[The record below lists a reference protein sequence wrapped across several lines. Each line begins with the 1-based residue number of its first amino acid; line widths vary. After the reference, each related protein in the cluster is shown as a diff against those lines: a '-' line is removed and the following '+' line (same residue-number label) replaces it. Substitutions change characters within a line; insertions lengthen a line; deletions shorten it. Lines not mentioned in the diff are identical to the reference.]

1 MRPVKKFNKVTLSR
15 GIKEVFMKKLL
26 YGSGVLLLFY
36 LAQFFYLPT
45 IVSAT
50 TPTISNVSGA
60 IQTGQTLTIT
70 GTTMMDEDKT
80 NWDTTGGVNLQ
91 SGPAYG
97 FEGSSFTSD
106 GYEFTSDGVDQNGV
120 DCHCVSVGYS
130 SSVKLSGNQSAHF
143 HIDGQHTDTINHNPH
158 ASADIY
164 YGPQNLTTVYVRG
177 YTRYDG
183 TGWPNGWFKHWWT
196 LASPPAGGSSGSGS
210 YLVMQPDASGPSL
223 PTVFDYGDS
232 YGGNVISIPSGT
244 LERGRWYC
252 LELEMQVVNGLV
264 QLTPWIDGVQGTTY
278 TTQNSPAIE
287 MDWYEFGIIN
297 LNGTDSNFVVDNY
310 VDNFALSKSTRI
322 YCSSIIEIGN
332 NPNYLTAT
340 KVYQQPLYLSDG
352 SIQIKANLKGL
363 GAGPYYL
370 WVTNNKQE
378 RSAAYLLTPGKIPMS
393 PSTLKVH

>member
-1 MRPVKKFNKVTLSR
+1 VTPLW
-15 GIKEVFMKKLL
+15 
-26 YGSGVLLLFY
+26 
-36 LAQFFYLPT
+36 
-45 IVSAT
+45 AT
-50 TPTISNVSGA
+50 TPTIINVAGNVA
-60 IQTGQTLTIT
+60 NGQVLTIT

-91 SGPAYG
+91 TGPAYG
-97 FEGSSFTSD
+97 FEGSDFKSD
-106 GYEFTSDGVDQNGV
+106 GYEFTSDGVGV
-120 DCHCVSVGYS
+120 SIGYS
-130 SSVKLSGNQSAHF
+130 SSVKLSGNKSARF

-164 YGPQNLTTVYVRG
+164 YGKQNLTTVYVRG

-183 TGWPNGWFKHWWT
+183 TGWPNHYFKHWWT
-196 LASPPAGGSSGSGS
+196 LATDGS

-223 PTVFDYGDS
+223 PSGFDYGDGN
-232 YGGNVISIPSGT
+232 GGNIINFPSGT

-252 LELEMQVVNGLV
+252 LELELMVRNGQVEM
-264 QLTPWIDGVQGTTY
+264 TPWIDGVKGTTY
-278 TTQNSPAIE
+278 RTGSPAIE

-310 VDNFALSKSTRI
+310 VDNFALSKSSRI

-332 NPNYLTAT
+332 NANYLTAN
-340 KVYQQPLYLSDG
+340 KVYQQPLYLSDS
-352 SIQIKANLKGL
+352 SIQIKANLTGL

-378 RSAAYLLTPGKIPMS
+378 RSAAYQLIPAKVPMP
-393 PSTLKVH
+393 PSNVLVH

>member
-36 LAQFFYLPT
+36 IAQFFYLPS
-45 IVSAT
+45 IASAT
-50 TPTISNVSGA
+50 TPIISNVSGA

-80 NWDTTGGVNLQ
+80 NWDTTVVNLQ
-91 SGPAYG
+91 SGTAYG
-97 FEGSSFTSD
+97 FEGSGFVSD
-106 GYEFTSDGVDQNGV
+106 GYEFTSDGDGV
-120 DCHCVSVGYS
+120 YVEYS

-143 HIDGQHTDTINHNPH
+143 HIEGQHTDTISHNPH
-158 ASADIY
+158 ASADIF
-164 YGPQNLTTVYVRG
+164 YGIKQNLTTVYVRG

-183 TGWPNGWFKHWWT
+183 TGWPDGWFKHWWT
-196 LASPPAGGSSGSGS
+196 LATDGS

-223 PTVFDYGDS
+223 PGVFDYGDS
-232 YGGNVISIPSGT
+232 NGGNVISIPSGT

-252 LELEMQVVNGLV
+252 LELKMQVNNGLV
-264 QLTPWIDGVQGTTY
+264 ELTPWIDGVQGTTY
-278 TTQNSPAIE
+278 RTQNSPAIE

-310 VDNFALSKSTRI
+310 VDNFALSKSSRI

-332 NPNYLTAT
+332 NANYSTAK

-352 SIQIKANLKGL
+352 SIQIKANLKSL